1 MKWGNEVSSP
11 FRILNGTRQGSVLSP
26 ALFSVY
32 IDDMIQDLRKLG
44 LGCYMGGLWI
54 GACGFADDLILL
66 SPGRKGMQKMLEVCE
81 KYASQHSLQFSTDP
95 NPSKSKS
102 KCIFMTGTRRR
113 HKERPAP
120 LKLYGVDL
128 PWVESATHLGHELHQ
143 ACNMNYDSKCKRA
156 RFIDNSTAVREMFKF
171 AKPGQVLHAVQVYCC
186 DMYGSMLWDLFGDQ
200 AGQFYRCW
208 NTCVKLCWNVPRST
222 HTYFIDNLLATEFR
236 TVRQQVMSRY
246 AGFYQSLLNSPSREV
261 AIVSRMV
268 GRNVSTNTGSNL
280 FNISKEFNMDIH
292 RTTPFK
298 LKMSILSST
307 SQVPSM
313 DQWRL
318 PLLSQYLQ
326 IREGLELLCEDTSYI
341 QELINNLCST

>member
-1 MKWGNEVSSP
+1 M
-11 FRILNGTRQGSVLSP
+11 IL
-26 ALFSVY
+26 
-32 IDDMIQDLRKLG
+32 
-44 LGCYMGGLWI
+44 
-54 GACGFADDLILL
+54 ACQNYGVKHNLI
-66 SPGRKGMQKMLEVCE
+66 
-81 KYASQHSLQFSTDP
+81 FSTDP

-102 KCIFMTGTRRR
+102 KCIFMTGTRLR
-113 HKERPAP
+113 HVKKPAH

-143 ACNMNYDSKCKRA
+143 DCNMNYDSKCKRA

-171 AKPGQVLHAVQVYCC
+171 ATPGQVLHAVQVFCC

-236 TVRQQVMSRY
+236 TMRQQVMSRY

-261 AIVSRMV
+261 ATVSRMV

-280 FNISKEFNMDIH
+280 FNISKELNMDIH
-292 RTTPFK
+292 RTTPLK
-298 LKMSILSST
+298 LKMSI
-307 SQVPSM
+307 
-313 DQWRL
+313 
-318 PLLSQYLQ
+318 
-326 IREGLELLCEDTSYI
+326 
-341 QELINNLCST
+341 